1 MQMFDYIIGFIFE
14 ELTFS
19 LNDLLFRGGSGDR
32 GSGNEVNPLFRVRG
46 DGGVFENLLAGED
59 GSGRKAPSYRTVQVP
74 VP

>member
-32 GSGNEVNPLFRVRG
+32 GSGNEVNPQSWTQPLLFIC
-46 DGGVFENLLAGED
+46 EEEH
-59 GSGRKAPSYRTVQVP
+59 
-74 VP
+74 